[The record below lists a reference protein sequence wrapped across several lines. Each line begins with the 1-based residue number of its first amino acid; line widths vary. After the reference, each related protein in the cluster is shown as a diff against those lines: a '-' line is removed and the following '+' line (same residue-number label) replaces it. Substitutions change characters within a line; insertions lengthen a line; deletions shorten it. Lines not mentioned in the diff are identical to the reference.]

1 MKINLDKNIK
11 NIFLIIIRDL
21 FLAAFFLFVVFTVLE
36 IIKPK
41 IIMNYL
47 NLDIYFFAMLVLG
60 LITIYYFEPAPKEIK
75 ELKFLDYSTII
86 LFSVLS
92 GFFCFY
98 LARTIGWLSILVGT
112 VSAVICYLF
121 ITTDY
126 RFTNKL

>member
-36 IIKPK
+36 IVKPK
-41 IIMNYL
+41 IILNYL
-47 NLDIYFFAMLVLG
+47 NLDIYFFVMLGLG
-60 LITIYYFEPAPKEIK
+60 LITIFYCEAEVKEIK

-86 LFSVLS
+86 LFSVLT

-98 LARTIGWLSILVGT
+98 LARSIGWLSILVGT
-112 VSAVICYLF
+112 VGAVICYLF
-121 ITTDY
+121 INSTKY
-126 RFTNKL
+126 E